1 MNARHAAC
9 LVAALLV
16 STTSCRKK
24 AEAPAEQEAQVEKR
38 ICADDIYTGA
48 TVYTVD
54 ASFGAA
60 GAFSVRDGRFL
71 EVGTEEKVL
80 EGRCSSTR
88 LHDLGG
94 MTILPGLIDS
104 HAHLLS
110 LGLMDAQIDLVGV
123 ASARE
128 AAARVAEAVADAPAG
143 GWIQGRGWDQT
154 LWEGSA
160 FPDRTLLDGAA
171 PDNPVLLRRVDGHA
185 AWVNSKALAAASI
198 DRGTPD
204 PDGGRILRDGKGE
217 PTGILIDNAA
227 DAVRNIVPEP
237 SRPEKKEAVR
247 RAIARCLGE
256 GLTMVHDAGIDGETL
271 AIYRELVEEGDFPF
285 RVYAMIEYT
294 SDDSDDLLLEG
305 PIVAWKD
312 RIWLRA
318 VKFYADGALGSRGAA
333 LLEPYSDAPETSGL
347 LVTPEDELASGM
359 ERVAGMGFQP
369 AVHAI
374 GDRANRIVI
383 DIYEKIL
390 VRHPNC
396 RPRIEHAQVLAPG
409 DAARI
414 GKLGIIAAMQPT
426 HCTSD
431 MRWAGD
437 RLGPER
443 VRGAYAWR
451 DVMEAGALLSSG
463 SDFPV
468 EPSNPFY
475 GLHAAVTRQDRSGR
489 QFDGETM
496 SLEEAIRSFTIA
508 CARASYTEELL
519 GSIEPGKHA
528 DFIVLGKD
536 PFGIAPEKLH
546 ALEVLRTFVGGK
558 EVYTRP

>member
-1 MNARHAAC
+1 MNVRHACLAVA
-9 LVAALLV
+9 LVASA
-16 STTSCRKK
+16 TACKK
-24 AEAPAEQEAQVEKR
+24 KTAAPAKQEAQVESR

-54 ASFGAA
+54 ASFSAA
-60 GAFSVRDGRFL
+60 EAFSVRDGRFL
-71 EVGTEEKVL
+71 EVGTAEEVL
-80 EGRCSSTR
+80 GRRCSSTR
-88 LHDLGG
+88 VHDMEGG
-94 MTILPGLIDS
+94 VVLPGLIDS

-110 LGLMDAQIDLVGV
+110 LGLMDTLVEMGGV
-123 ASARE
+123 ASAGK
-128 AAARVAEAVADAPAG
+128 AAALVASAAADAPAG
-143 GWIQGRGWDQT
+143 TWIQGRGWDQT

-160 FPDRTLLDGAA
+160 FPDRKLLDEAA

-185 AWVNSKALAAASI
+185 AWVNTKALEAASI
-198 DRGTPD
+198 DRETPD
-204 PDGGRILRDGKGE
+204 PDGGRILRDGRGE
-217 PTGILIDNAA
+217 PTGILLDNAA
-227 DAVRNIVPEP
+227 DAVRAIIPQP
-237 SRPEKKEAVR
+237 TRQEKKDAVR
-247 RAIARCLGE
+247 RAVARCLGE
-256 GLTMVHDAGIDGETL
+256 GLTMVHDAGIDRENL
-271 AIYRELVEEGDFPF
+271 EIYRELVEEGDFPF
-285 RVYAMIEYT
+285 RVYAMIEHG
-294 SDDSDDLLLEG
+294 SGDADGLILDG

-318 VKFYADGALGSRGAA
+318 VKLYADGALGSRGAA

-347 LVTPEDELASGM
+347 LVTPEDELAAAI
-359 ERVAGMGFQP
+359 ERVAREGFQP

-390 VRHPNC
+390 VRHPNS

-414 GKLGIIAAMQPT
+414 GRLGIIAAMQPT

-431 MRWAGD
+431 MRWAGK

-443 VRGAYAWR
+443 VKGAYAWR
-451 DVMEAGALLSSG
+451 DVMESGALLSSG

-468 EPSNPFY
+468 EPSSPFY
-475 GLHAAVTRQDRSGR
+475 GLHAAVTRQDRSGTR
-489 QFDGETM
+489 FDGEPM

-508 CARASYTEELL
+508 GARASYTEELL

-536 PFGIAPEKLH
+536 PFGVAPETLH
-546 ALEVLRTFVGGK
+546 ALEVLRTFVAGR
-558 EVYTRP
+558 EVFARP